1 MLPKFG
7 LLALLAP
14 AAIEAAAPKRAPCGT
29 ESPNHEFTK
38 LSNGFRAAEAKAGFG
53 SIAERATT
61 QVNTYIHIISVDRTY
76 QGGYVDV
83 SSPNFAWID

>member
-7 LLALLAP
+7 LLAFLAP
-14 AAIEAAAPKRAPCGT
+14 AAIEAAVAARRAPCGT

-38 LSNGFRAAEAKAGFG
+38 ISNGFRAAEAKAGFS
-53 SIAERATT
+53 SITERATT
-61 QVNTYIHIISVDRTY
+61 QVNTYIHIIAADRTY

-83 SSPNFAWID
+83 SSQILH